1 MDRAFLEYYE
11 EELEHIRAL
20 AAEFADLHPAVARNL
35 SLDTVPCPDPYVE
48 RLLEGV
54 AFLAARTRLKLD
66 GEGARFARAVLDAL
80 YPDLV
85 APTPAVG
92 MAVLQPGQ
100 QVQTML
106 GGHVVKR
113 GRTVSLQ
120 EERVVR
126 PDWTVRWQNGFLQL
140 SRETAKLV
148 QPGERVI
155 LSQQLDGRLRIFA
168 GDLELAW
175 TTACVTAAP
184 TAKTS
189 TGRGPTGSSQGQKPS
204 ASHPWRRRSEAPVAA
219 AAVGLGCSTSVAAL
233 PSFHSPT
240 PQQPR

>member
-11 EELEHIRAL
+11 DELAHIRAL

-80 YPDLV
+80 YPDLI

-92 MAVLQPGQ
+92 MVVLQPGQ

-106 GGHVVKR
+106 GGPR
-113 GRTVSLQ
+113 GGARARGSW
-120 EERVVR
+120 
-126 PDWTVRWQNGFLQL
+126 PA
-140 SRETAKLV
+140 S
-148 QPGERVI
+148 
-155 LSQQLDGRLRIFA
+155 
-168 GDLELAW
+168 
-175 TTACVTAAP
+175 
-184 TAKTS
+184 
-189 TGRGPTGSSQGQKPS
+189 GRGC
-204 ASHPWRRRSEAPVAA
+204 RRAP
-219 AAVGLGCSTSVAAL
+219 
-233 PSFHSPT
+233 PT
-240 PQQPR
+240 PPRRT